1 MERHVFIYVLRS
13 LVVLQHKFV
22 VRNISFKAFY
32 QLNSVSIVLCILLSD
47 RRMFLVFSASSVLVI
62 WTSFLKKA
70 AFRFFSRADDFLREE
85 KRLSVVMD
93 CSWRTAFFLFKCIT
107 LSIYLDICLSVCLS
121 VHIRVIH
128 IYLSISISIYVNV
141 CIMFVFFKYFTYVR
155 IYFIIRQFIQ
165 TIRIKQHSVISQKYL
180 SQKQVQKLYYPECT
194 TLS

>member
-13 LVVLQHKFV
+13 LVDLQNKFV

-47 RRMFLVFSASSVLVI
+47 GRMFLVFSASSVLVI

-93 CSWRTAFFLFKCIT
+93 CPWRTAFFLFKCIT
-107 LSIYLDICLSVCLS
+107 LSIYLDIYLSVCLSVCLS
-121 VHIRVIH
+121 TSG
-128 IYLSISISIYVNV
+128 LSISI
-141 CIMFVFFKYFTYVR
+141 CL
-155 IYFIIRQFIQ
+155 
-165 TIRIKQHSVISQKYL
+165 YL
-180 SQKQVQKLYYPECT
+180 YLYM
-194 TLS
+194 